1 VFSALRCS
9 KLLLLLASSLLF
21 LLSPSTAAAED
32 DGSGEAVAGD
42 ETSPEADSDSADDQS
57 QTSSEDADEQA
68 PLSPEQPAVSGE
80 GTSAANSSPTEQA
93 AEAVSV
99 ESVDDA
105 LLPGTPAV
113 PELSGVS
120 DVPEAPL
127 VGAVAEVRSALV
139 RVDALRD
146 LLMED
151 SLAEERE
158 SALVELSAL
167 RRSLED
173 SLLQLGREQERA
185 DLAAWL
191 RSEGLLLV
199 AASELAEE
207 SSAEVTE
214 IEPVEEPSGPQGISP
229 EELKALVT
237 EVEGAPFK
245 DGKMAALT
253 GFLERRYVMTVQA
266 AQLVDLFSFSRD
278 KVDTLVFLYPRI
290 LDSEQFESLLESLKF
305 ASDRMAVRRELGLE
319 GS

>member
-1 VFSALRCS
+1 
-9 KLLLLLASSLLF
+9 
-21 LLSPSTAAAED
+21 
-32 DGSGEAVAGD
+32 
-42 ETSPEADSDSADDQS
+42 
-57 QTSSEDADEQA
+57 
-68 PLSPEQPAVSGE
+68 
-80 GTSAANSSPTEQA
+80 
-93 AEAVSV
+93 
-99 ESVDDA
+99 
-105 LLPGTPAV
+105 
-113 PELSGVS
+113 
-120 DVPEAPL
+120 
-127 VGAVAEVRSALV
+127 
-139 RVDALRD
+139 
-146 LLMED
+146 MED